1 VGISSPDPSV
11 FGVTVKIAFWALVF
25 FCCGAFVRVVT
36 FQPAPFLGFAPR
48 IETQI
53 LPNGLWLRL
62 IAPKGQQFSQGLPMR
77 FWLETPAGLY
87 VQNTTTKAGS
97 TQAVFFPYRRA
108 GEGLYSVKLAEFQA
122 QGQFFRN
129 SLAAVNPLQLHV
141 GARAVRLDTRR
152 PPALVLHPVDING
165 NVSQEPIT
173 VTTQNPDGQRR
184 QTQIR
189 SQHLVAW
196 TWLPVGTKTGVLLV
210 SAQTSRAFGERAE
223 VDLLAGATRSGQLKV
238 QNLSSGNPSRDP
250 VTLRLENVQDQF
262 GNPATEGSATEF
274 ISRSS
279 LAGWNLFAIRPVVR
293 SVASLRLPW
302 QTTASAS
309 TAQAQNEGLR
319 SPAKPVIL
327 AFPLWRIWRSQGFV
341 YSNRIF
347 DQIGAT
353 FDDGT
358 AFEIEVQTKAE
369 VLQFRA
375 TLIDGRLVWKI
386 PPIQAIVSIKVRL
399 LGQERVIIEK

>member
-1 VGISSPDPSV
+1 VGVSPPDPSV
-11 FGVTVKIAFWALVF
+11 FGVTMKIAAWALVF
-25 FCCGAFVRVVT
+25 FCCGIALRVLTLPSAV
-36 FQPAPFLGFAPR
+36 FLGFEPR

-62 IAPKGQQFSQGLPMR
+62 VAPKGQQFAHGLPMR
-77 FWLETPAGLY
+77 LWLETPAGLQ
-87 VQNTTTKAGS
+87 VQDTTTKAGS

-108 GEGLYSVKLAEFQA
+108 GVGLYSVKLAEFQA
-122 QGQFFRN
+122 QGQFTRN
-129 SLAAVNPLQLHV
+129 SLAAVNPLELHV

-173 VTTQNPDGQRR
+173 VTTQNPGGQRR

-196 TWLPVGTKTGVLLV
+196 TWLPVGQQTGVLLV

-223 VDLLAGATRSGQLKV
+223 VDLLAGAAQSGQMRV
-238 QNLSSGNPSRDP
+238 QNSSSGNPSRDP
-250 VTLRLENVQDQF
+250 VTLRLENVRDQF
-262 GNPATEGSATEF
+262 GNPAVEGSATEF
-274 ISRSS
+274 SSRSS
-279 LAGWNLFAIRPVVR
+279 LAGWNLFAIRPLVQ

-302 QTTASAS
+302 QTTATVS
-309 TAQAQNEGLR
+309 TAQAQSEGLR
-319 SPAKPVIL
+319 SPAKPVVL
-327 AFPLWRIWRSQGFV
+327 ALPSWRIWKNQGFV
-341 YSNRIF
+341 YSNRIL

-358 AFEIEVQTKAE
+358 ALEIEVQTKSE

-375 TLIDGRLVWKI
+375 RLENGRLIWKI
-386 PPIQAIVSIKVRL
+386 PPIQAIQNIKVKF
-399 LGQERVIIEK
+399 LGQERVLQ